1 MSRIKL
7 GDKRFKLKKKINLGG
22 FTDKEKENI
31 IEKINNPFPCDKT
44 DCRDYPEYDIMETT
58 SRGRFFPYI
67 VAICS
72 YCEHMNKKDL
82 YKKKN
87 G

>member
-1 MSRIKL
+1 MSKAW
-7 GDKRFKLKKKINLGG
+7 DKAQKRKKK
-22 FTDKEKENI
+22 EKKPKVDTPQI
-31 IEKINNPFPCDKT
+31 IPQLPIIKPFPCDKT
-44 DCRDYPEYDIMETT
+44 DCRDYPEYNIMETT